1 MIFSKLHVLLAERNL
16 KISKVAKDTGISRT
30 TLTALAQ
37 NTSQGIQFETLNV
50 LCGYLGITP
59 DLFFE
64 YIPYTIKISATELMT
79 DKNKVITN
87 TFNEYKIDKKG
98 IKIDFSVNVIEHIS
112 NSKQL
117 ISSFNFVGIN
127 QKEFEITKEKIGK
140 NGRVGDASM
149 LDIKLKDDNGFKK
162 FIANITQNMPVTSRV
177 YIINY
182 INNKINEEVI
192 KIINN
197 NIKSKLL
204 FKIST
209 TKRVIDSFNRFFD

>member
-64 YIPYTIKISATELMT
+64 YIPYTIKISATKLMT

-149 LDIKLKDDNGFKK
+149 LDIKLKDDNGFQK

>member
-149 LDIKLKDDNGFKK
+149 LDIKLKDDNGFQK